1 MFLRLPSGILLYWL
15 CKKTGFSSQMNRIKQ
30 AIFAVLTRLVATN
43 LWQAAFVR
51 PFNDP
56 ANWKK
61 GFGAFLAYSFGVVL
75 VITGGPFLI
84 DDALSWPG
92 PLEAMHKTTGVIV
105 SAGTQSTGSG
115 GRGAGSAGIGYL
127 VVSTPNHGE
136 ETFYAPRKVK
146 VLLKHRVGQTVTI
159 WWQPSFK
166 FQLWKVG
173 VIKKA
178 SEIYVKDVD
187 WFVLKYSEDRPRQ
200 LAFDSKD
207 HYWYWSMLGLGL
219 FLLVRPA
226 WKHRKPNGIT
236 TGISETAVPSI

>member
-1 MFLRLPSGILLYWL
+1 MGKSLYWL
-15 CKKTGFSSQMNRIKQ
+15 CENTRLSSQMKRIKQ
-30 AIFAVLTRLVATN
+30 ATFSVLTRLQATN

-56 ANWKK
+56 TNWRK
-61 GFGAFLAYSFGVVL
+61 GFGVLLAYSFGVVL
-75 VITGGPFLI
+75 VITGGPSLI
-84 DDALSWPG
+84 NDALSWPG
-92 PLEAMHKTTGVIV
+92 PLETMHKTTGVIV
-105 SAGTQSTGSG
+105 SAGTKSTGSG
-115 GRGAGSAGIGYL
+115 GRGGGGGGIGYL
-127 VVSTPNHGE
+127 VVSTPNNGE
-136 ETFYAPRKVK
+136 ETFYGPRKVK